1 MFDDELPGLNN
12 LVATPKKKVRTS
24 VSLPPVPSADSA
36 LQHSVVLS
44 SVQDELSGK

>member
-24 VSLPPVPSADSA
+24 VPLPPVPSA